1 MGSTS
6 LSHCLWQ
13 MVDTQGRDAE
23 HLACL
28 AVTIVGSLLITTH
41 LFILE
46 WGKGIRFVQ
55 QTKRKIGEVDKDGL
69 NLSFGISVT

>member
-1 MGSTS
+1 M
-6 LSHCLWQ
+6 
-13 MVDTQGRDAE
+13 
-23 HLACL
+23 ACL

-41 LFILE
+41 LFTLE

-55 QTKRKIGEVDKDGL
+55 QTKREIGEVDKDGL